1 MEWRELLSRAEMAG
15 LLEFLS
21 YRIRDLSRTILVDRV
36 AIWWIGILHISR
48 SVASFVQWVL
58 FNSAQCVVLSHCV
71 VFSMEENKFSESR
84 FYLKGF
90 FGK

>member
-58 FNSAQCVVLSHCV
+58 FNSAQCVV
-71 VFSMEENKFSESR
+71 FSMEENKFSESR